1 MILKRII
8 ITLCESCLKGEGE
21 ECHTPGCALFLH
33 NSPGFEIMPEAYDVL
48 SQWKIDK
55 EGKES

>member
-1 MILKRII
+1 MILKRIV
-8 ITLCESCLKGEGE
+8 ITLCEACLKGEGE

-48 SQWKIDK
+48 SQWKAMEDWK
-55 EGKES
+55 